1 MKSVILSNINGIDGL
16 KIFDVADPIPEE
28 DEVLVRI
35 KAVSL
40 NYRDILI
47 TKGGYGSRQKTS
59 NLIPLSDAAGEVIDI
74 GKKVTLFKQGDRV
87 TPSFFQSWYDGPP
100 NNQILEDEGD

>member
-47 TKGGYGSRQKTS
+47 TK
-59 NLIPLSDAAGEVIDI
+59 
-74 GKKVTLFKQGDRV
+74 
-87 TPSFFQSWYDGPP
+87 
-100 NNQILEDEGD
+100 